1 MKRIARKKK
10 MYVRWVARKK
20 FNKAIVKFLHDY
32 ADKIIV
38 PKPTLYKHVI
48 FDLDDNGKV
57 VIKHTLGD

>member
-1 MKRIARKKK
+1 MKRTTHKKK
-10 MYVRWVARKK
+10 MYLCWVARKK
-20 FNKAIVKFLHDY
+20 FNNAVVKFLHDY

-57 VIKHTLGD
+57 VIKTH